1 MSSIL
6 KVNNI
11 QNSGGT
17 AAMAIDGSGRITQP
31 ANPAFI
37 VMANDTGGGQWVTIT
52 TGQNYDVTFNTE
64 RVDRGNN
71 FNTST
76 YRWTAPIDCIMMFG
90 VQMYMDGASA
100 TYTRFRFYE
109 NNTTMIHEH
118 ITSAPENDIAEGAAQ
133 ASVLLDVTAGRTYQ
147 WKLYKDAS
155 SPQVYYPISTN
166 TLLRFCYC
174 WGYMVA

>member
-1 MSSIL
+1 MASIL
-6 KVNNI
+6 KVNEI
-11 QNSGGT
+11 QHTGGT
-17 AAMAIDGSGRITQP
+17 SALTVDSSGRMTQP

-37 VMANDTGGGQWVTIT
+37 VTATAASAQWVTIT
-52 TGQNYDVTFNTE
+52 TGQDYDVTFNTE

-76 YRWTAPIDCIMMFG
+76 YQWTAPIDCIMMFG

-100 TYTRFRFYE
+100 NYTRFRFYE

-118 ITSAPENDIAEGAAQ
+118 ITSAPENDIAEGASQ
-133 ASVLLDVTAGRTYQ
+133 SSVLLDVTAGRTYP
-147 WKLYKDAS
+147 WKLYKDS
-155 SPQVYYPISTN
+155 STPQVYYPISTD
-166 TLLRFCYC
+166 TTLRFCYC

>member
-1 MSSIL
+1 MASTL
-6 KVNNI
+6 KVNEI
-11 QNSGGT
+11 QHTGGT
-17 AAMAIDGSGRITQP
+17 AAMTIDSSGRMTQP

-37 VMANDTGGGQWVTIT
+37 VLATASSANWLTIT

-71 FNTST
+71 FDTST

-100 TYTRFRFYE
+100 TYTRFRLYE
-109 NNTTMIHEH
+109 NNTTLIHEH
-118 ITSAPENDIAEGAAQ
+118 ITSAPENDIAEGAVQ

-155 SPQVYYPISTN
+155 TPQIYYPISTE
-166 TLLRFCYC
+166 TSLRFSYC